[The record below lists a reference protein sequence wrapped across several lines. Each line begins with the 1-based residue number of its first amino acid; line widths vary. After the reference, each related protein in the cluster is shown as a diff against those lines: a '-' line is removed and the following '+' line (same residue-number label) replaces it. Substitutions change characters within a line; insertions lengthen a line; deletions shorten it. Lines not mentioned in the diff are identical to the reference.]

1 MHSRSV
7 STTQRRLVQ
16 TLAFLVAGFGTLGLA
31 YAMRKLI
38 AHSRASTIGISLLA
52 VYGVGALLVAI
63 FPTERVDGPA
73 DVWPQGIVSTIHIVA
88 SFVSFIG
95 LTIAMLVCAWVSP
108 TELTGDRSRA
118 GPVAAPSRRGDIRV
132 VHTGGRPGESP
143 GDRRWR
149 HYCAIRGRLDGARP
163 R

>member
-31 YAMRKLI
+31 FAMRKLI

-95 LTIAMLVCAWVSP
+95 LTIAMLVCAWVFANRTHWRPITRWS
-108 TELTGDRSRA
+108 GCSA
-118 GPVAAPSRRGDIRV
+118 FSSRR
-132 VHTGGRPGESP
+132 HPGGAYWWPPG
-143 GDRRWR
+143 
-149 HYCAIRGRLDGARP
+149 
-163 R
+163 